1 MDIHRST
8 YIKTGLDNQYS
19 FLNEKN
25 QEYVKYDNDIII
37 KYDIM
42 KAVIFNEVISG
53 TTAVFVDVV
62 NIFGKRALNKTNFK
76 IKTGARET
84 HELCWRK
91 DSVEVTKSTN
101 VSVPEIIPLTKFQ
114 SYANNDLFINVA
126 SIIKLVKKE
135 L

>member
-1 MDIHRST
+1 MHSI
-8 YIKTGLDNQYS
+8 
-19 FLNEKN
+19 
-25 QEYVKYDNDIII
+25 III
-37 KYDIM
+37 KYDIV
-42 KAVIFNEVISG
+42 KAISFNAVISG

-62 NIFGKRALNKTNFK
+62 NIFGKRALNKNNFK